1 MSDYFGALL
10 QSSGITIG
18 TDASSRPLPTAPV
31 PSDYGIKEVDE
42 YKIITQ
48 PPASEHRII
57 TESPASERMPM
68 PLNPRQNMPDPAP
81 REGAARASSLPES
94 VQGNQSTA
102 NYTLIAQDE
111 PNNPESKNTSPGGP
125 ALVQAALRWIAA
137 GESPEQAAPEEPS
150 SPTPQFASLDV
161 SEDIR
166 PHTMNEASAGKPA
179 PFSYIQEDA
188 VEISIGSIHVRVDA
202 PPPPA
207 AALTTPAPVT
217 KPAAEPSPRSSL
229 SRQAL
234 WRI

>member
-18 TDASSRPLPTAPV
+18 ADASSRPLPTAPV
-31 PSDYGIKEVDE
+31 PSDYGIEEVDE

-48 PPASEHRII
+48 PPAAEHRII
-57 TESPASERMPM
+57 TESSASERMTT
-68 PLNPRQNMPDPAP
+68 PLNPKQNLADPAP
-81 REGAARASSLPES
+81 REGVAHASSLPES
-94 VQGNQSTA
+94 MQENQSTA
-102 NYTLIAQDE
+102 NYILIAQDE
-111 PNNPESKNTSPGGP
+111 PSNPESKNASPGGP

-137 GESPEQAAPEEPS
+137 GESPEQTAPEEPS

-161 SEDIR
+161 PEEIR
-166 PHTMNEASAGKPA
+166 THAMNEAPAGKPA
-179 PFSYIQEDA
+179 PFSYIQEDT

-207 AALTTPAPVT
+207 AALTTPSPVT
-217 KPAAEPSPRSSL
+217 KPAAEPPPRSSL

>member
-1 MSDYFGALL
+1 
-10 QSSGITIG
+10 
-18 TDASSRPLPTAPV
+18 
-31 PSDYGIKEVDE
+31 
-42 YKIITQ
+42 
-48 PPASEHRII
+48 
-57 TESPASERMPM
+57 
-68 PLNPRQNMPDPAP
+68 
-81 REGAARASSLPES
+81 

-111 PNNPESKNTSPGGP
+111 PNNPESKNTLPGGP